1 MFWLFVFHLVAC
13 TAVMLSGDRL
23 GRWSFAVVAA
33 PMLASAV
40 VALEALVNRRS
51 EDLTA
56 QWVEGLDLT
65 IAARL
70 DSFTSLLLLL
80 VSGIGV
86 LVCAYSTGYFS
97 ATTVGVGRFAAT
109 LLAFSTAMAGL
120 VVSDTAWTMFI
131 FWELTSI
138 TSFLLVGHKRT
149 DCGARTAARR
159 ALVITASGG
168 LALLAGFVAL
178 LDLSPG
184 ARLGTLEPVTGGWAT
199 AAAILILVAAA
210 TKSAQVPFHVWLP
223 GAMAAPTPVSAYLH
237 SATMVKAGVV
247 LVAVA
252 APALGDTAIW
262 TPLGVTFGAVS
273 MVWGAI
279 GALRQVDAKLIM
291 AWGTVSQLGLM
302 IALLSLGS
310 PKATFAAISIVVA
323 HAVFKAAL
331 FMVVGEIDVRTGT
344 RDIRELRGLRRSMPV
359 AFGVTV
365 LTAASMAGVPPL
377 LGFPAKEAAVE
388 AALGLT
394 GGQRFVVLAVIIGGS
409 ILTVAYTARFLIG
422 VFGDGAG
429 AGVGTGDA
437 ADTGSI
443 CSTEPTP
450 VKAARPMLAAP
461 SVVLAVL
468 SLGGFVG
475 LGWVT
480 GIVRDASV
488 VLDPKAEVYSL
499 FRWPGLTDAFLVSV
513 GIVAAGGA
521 LGVFVATRVRNAAPR
536 TLGAD
541 ASDSGIDQVVVVARI
556 VAARVQHGSLPGYV
570 MTIVATAS
578 LAAIPFL
585 WSLDSGDLYAW
596 DHPAQALLAI
606 FVVGAAIA
614 ATRVRTRLGAALV
627 LGSIGF
633 AITGLFVTS
642 GAPDLVLTQLLV
654 ETVVV
659 VGFVV
664 GLGRL
669 TTTFPFLGGLW
680 FTSRVVVSALAAGA
694 VTVALIASSGRL
706 TIPAPGSSITERLR
720 AEAVDEG
727 GGNNIVNV
735 VLTDVRALDTL
746 GEIIVLLVVAL
757 GIVSL
762 TRRQSGDDDSD
773 DDNGSDLENPTDT
786 ENQPPDRITGP
797 AGTDSSER
805 DEIDTVGA
813 AQPEAATA

>member
-1 MFWLFVFHLVAC
+1 MFWLFLFHLAAC
-13 TAVMLSGDRL
+13 VVLMFSGDRL
-23 GRWSFAVVAA
+23 GRWAFGLVAA
-33 PMLASAV
+33 PMLASTV
-40 VALEALVNRRS
+40 VALDALVGRRS
-51 EDLTA
+51 ETLTY

-65 IAARL
+65 IAVRL
-70 DSFTSLLLLL
+70 DSLTSLLLLL

-86 LVCAYSTGYFS
+86 LVCIYSAGYFS
-97 ATTVGVGRFAAT
+97 ATSVGTGRFAAT

-120 VVSDTAWTMFI
+120 VVSDTAWTMFV
-131 FWELTSI
+131 FWEMTSI

-149 DCGARTAARR
+149 DAAARTAARR

-178 LDLSPG
+178 LDVAPG
-184 ARLGTLEPVTGGWAT
+184 ARLSALEPVTGGWAT
-199 AAAILILVAAA
+199 AAAVLILVAAA

-252 APALGDTAIW
+252 APALGDTPVW
-262 TPLGVTFGAVS
+262 TPLGVTFGALS

-279 GALRQVDAKLIM
+279 GALRQTDAKLIM

-302 IALLSLGS
+302 IALLSLGNA
-310 PKATFAAISIVVA
+310 KATFAAIAIVVA

-344 RDIRELRGLRRSMPV
+344 RDIDELRGLRRSMPV
-359 AFGVTV
+359 AFAVTI
-365 LTAASMAGVPPL
+365 LAAASMAGVPPL

-388 AALGLT
+388 AALGLNGT
-394 GGQRFVVLAVIIGGS
+394 ERLVMLVVIIGGS
-409 ILTVAYTARFLIG
+409 ILTVAYTTRFVIG
-422 VFGDGAG
+422 VFGDRGTAVADTDLHQRTGTDGAG
-429 AGVGTGDA
+429 SV
-437 ADTGSI
+437 
-443 CSTEPTP
+443 PTP
-450 VKAARPMLAAP
+450 VAAARPLLAAP
-461 SVVLAVL
+461 SILLAGL
-468 SLGGFVG
+468 SLAGFVA

-480 GIVRDASV
+480 GVVRDASV
-488 VLDPKAEVYSL
+488 VLDEKTEVYSL
-499 FRWPGLTDAFLVSV
+499 LRWPGLTDAFLISV
-513 GIVAAGGA
+513 AIVVAGA
-521 LGVFVATRVRNAAPR
+521 VLGVYIATGVTNAAPR
-536 TLGAD
+536 PVGANAAD
-541 ASDSGIDQVVVVARI
+541 RTIDQVVVIARI

-570 MTIVATAS
+570 LTIVGTAS
-578 LAAIPFL
+578 LAATPFL
-585 WSLDSGDLYAW
+585 WSLDTASIHAW
-596 DHPAQALLAI
+596 DNLGQALLVV
-606 FVVGAAIA
+606 FVIGAAIA

-633 AITGLFVTS
+633 AITGLFVAQ

-669 TTTFPFLGGLW
+669 TTTFPWVGGLW
-680 FTSRVVVSALAAGA
+680 FTSRLVVSALAASA
-694 VTVALIASSGRL
+694 VAVALIASSNRL
-706 TIPAPGSSITERLR
+706 ESSPPGFSVTDRLR
-720 AEAVDEG
+720 EEAVDEG

-746 GEIIVLLVVAL
+746 GEVIVLLAVAV

-762 TRRQSGDDDSD
+762 TRRRGAD
-773 DDNGSDLENPTDT
+773 GSDPDNALDG
-786 ENQPPDRITGP
+786 PPDGP
-797 AGTDSSER
+797 LADSVDGDAQHE
-805 DEIDTVGA
+805 DTASPAEVPA
-813 AQPEAATA
+813 